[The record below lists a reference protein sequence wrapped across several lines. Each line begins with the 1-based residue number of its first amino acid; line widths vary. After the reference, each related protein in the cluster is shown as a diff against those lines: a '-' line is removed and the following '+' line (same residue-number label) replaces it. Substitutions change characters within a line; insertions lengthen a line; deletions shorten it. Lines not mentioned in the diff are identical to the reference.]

1 MSGVVL
7 AVFVFT
13 LVFVAHLAFSHVA
26 RPARKE
32 RTLVRFMLAAIAI
45 DIVVYPV
52 ARRILIPL
60 IEPSPLPLVV
70 DLGAGLAA
78 MGLLVLGYVE
88 FWSIVERSFSLRL
101 LIDVAESSDGL
112 TRDEI
117 ETRYSGGRGLEW
129 LMEKRVS
136 DLVGSGMIQRT
147 GARLD
152 VTRRGRLVGAF
163 FRVPRRAFLM
173 R

>member
-13 LVFVAHLAFSHVA
+13 LVFVTHLAFSHVV

-32 RTLVRFMLAAIAI
+32 RTLVRFMLAAIAL
-45 DIVVYPV
+45 DVVAYPI
-52 ARRILIPL
+52 ARRVHIPL
-60 IEPSPLPLVV
+60 IGPSPLPLV
-70 DLGAGLAA
+70 DDFGAGLAA
-78 MGLLVLGYVE
+78 MGLLVIGYVE

-101 LIDVAESSDGL
+101 LIHVAESSDVL
-112 TRDEI
+112 THDEI
-117 ETRYSGGRGLEW
+117 ETRYSGDRGLDW
-129 LMEKRVS
+129 LMEKRIS

-163 FRVPRRAFLM
+163 FRVP
-173 R
+173 

>member
-1 MSGVVL
+1 MVGVLL
-7 AVFVFT
+7 AVVIFALSFA
-13 LVFVAHLAFSHVA
+13 AHLIYSHVVHFKD
-26 RPARKE
+26 KE
-32 RTLVRFMLAAIAI
+32 PVLVRFMAAASIGYV
-45 DIVVYPV
+45 VVY
-52 ARRILIPL
+52 AAAAA
-60 IEPSPLPLVV
+60 LP
-70 DLGAGLAA
+70 A
-78 MGLLVLGYVE
+78 MGDPVVGRFVDFATGLCAMGFFVLGYVE

-136 DLVGSGMIQRT
+136 DLLGSGMIQRT

-152 VTRRGRLVGAF
+152 VTRCGRLVGAF